1 MAHAIDARKL
11 GLAPR
16 YTARV
21 LRNDFTETWH
31 EDIVG
36 LKAASD
42 EEAAKWTSAWDA
54 GDTRVA
60 NTFVGEVTGLI
71 HAIRPAA
78 DILEDIVSQAERL
91 LHAHNCRGTPLA
103 TSRLRSAKLCQVT
116 TKLPIMAMSSCS
128 RLWQWKT

>member
-11 GLAPR
+11 DWPPR

-91 LHAHNCRGTPLA
+91 LHAHN
-103 TSRLRSAKLCQVT
+103 
-116 TKLPIMAMSSCS
+116 
-128 RLWQWKT
+128 W